1 MNTPEISLSFRNL
14 ATAQCIATT
23 LAAVLWTAGS
33 FIGGFGIQTA
43 AAGAAESGLLLAVSL
58 IVLALFSPSK
68 KRPVAT
74 VATLWSATSFV
85 RFIVALGVSSLLYY
99 AAQFG
104 LRPLIFSF
112 LLTSVFL
119 LIAETKTISSMIEN
133 RFAN

>member
-1 MNTPEISLSFRNL
+1 VKSPEIALSFRKI
-14 ATAQCIATT
+14 ATAQCIATF
-23 LAAVLWTAGS
+23 LAAVLWVAGS
-33 FIGGFGIQTA
+33 LAGGFGGKI
-43 AAGAAESGLLLAVSL
+43 AGTGAVESTLLLIVSL
-58 IVLALFSPSK
+58 VVLVLFSPNK
-68 KRPVAT
+68 KRPIAT
-74 VATLWSATSFV
+74 LATLWSATSFI
-85 RFIVALGVSSLLYY
+85 RFLAALGASTLLYY